1 MVLYLTLRAV
11 NETQTTTDNIKLK
24 SEATILK
31 IKSEAK
37 KKATIETNRGAGKLA
52 QQNIKFTTE
61 ALAEVQNL
69 L

>member
-1 MVLYLTLRAV
+1 
-11 NETQTTTDNIKLK
+11 
-24 SEATILK
+24 LK

-69 L
+69 LNFKSKSDSLLEYYQI